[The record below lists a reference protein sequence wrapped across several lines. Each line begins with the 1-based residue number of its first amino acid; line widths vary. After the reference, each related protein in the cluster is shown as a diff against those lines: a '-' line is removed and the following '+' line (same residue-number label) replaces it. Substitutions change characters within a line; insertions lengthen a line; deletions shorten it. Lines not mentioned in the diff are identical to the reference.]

1 MKKTEGYRIRKLE
14 DEYVVL
20 PFGKRAEEV
29 NEVISLSETAGFM
42 YLHAEEADSAEE
54 LAELVSKAYEVE
66 KSVVYED
73 VVSVVRT
80 LREKGLLLCSYT
92 SQKSSQSETKRTY
105 WQHQKPESREKAVYR
120 IPHRDFSAIAYKSNE
135 FAPELVRAKRTLN
148 LILIISSHI
157 IAIGSNTDDTVQN
170 KNSLIAAVESHI
182 ISLK

>member
-20 PFGKRAEEV
+20 AFGKRAEEV

-80 LREKGLLLCSYT
+80 LREKGLLL
-92 SQKSSQSETKRTY
+92 
-105 WQHQKPESREKAVYR
+105 
-120 IPHRDFSAIAYKSNE
+120 
-135 FAPELVRAKRTLN
+135 
-148 LILIISSHI
+148 
-157 IAIGSNTDDTVQN
+157 
-170 KNSLIAAVESHI
+170 
-182 ISLK
+182 

>member
-1 MKKTEGYRIRKLE
+1 M
-14 DEYVVL
+14 VL

-80 LREKGLLLCSYT
+80 LREKGLLL
-92 SQKSSQSETKRTY
+92 
-105 WQHQKPESREKAVYR
+105 
-120 IPHRDFSAIAYKSNE
+120 
-135 FAPELVRAKRTLN
+135 
-148 LILIISSHI
+148 
-157 IAIGSNTDDTVQN
+157 
-170 KNSLIAAVESHI
+170 
-182 ISLK
+182 

>member
-20 PFGKRAEEV
+20 PFGKRTEEV

-80 LREKGLLLCSYT
+80 LREKGLLL
-92 SQKSSQSETKRTY
+92 
-105 WQHQKPESREKAVYR
+105 
-120 IPHRDFSAIAYKSNE
+120 
-135 FAPELVRAKRTLN
+135 
-148 LILIISSHI
+148 
-157 IAIGSNTDDTVQN
+157 
-170 KNSLIAAVESHI
+170 
-182 ISLK
+182 

>member
-1 MKKTEGYRIRKLE
+1 MNSTSNGFLFKNCYGYCSVFGNNLQGSSHRLKAVGGAYDKRKDLFMKKIEGYRIRKLE

-80 LREKGLLLCSYT
+80 LKEKGLLL
-92 SQKSSQSETKRTY
+92 
-105 WQHQKPESREKAVYR
+105 
-120 IPHRDFSAIAYKSNE
+120 
-135 FAPELVRAKRTLN
+135 
-148 LILIISSHI
+148 
-157 IAIGSNTDDTVQN
+157 
-170 KNSLIAAVESHI
+170 
-182 ISLK
+182 